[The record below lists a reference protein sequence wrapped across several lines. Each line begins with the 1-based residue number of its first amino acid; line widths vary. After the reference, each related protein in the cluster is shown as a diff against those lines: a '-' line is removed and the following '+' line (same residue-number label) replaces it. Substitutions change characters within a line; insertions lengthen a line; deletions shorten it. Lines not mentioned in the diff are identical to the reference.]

1 VQLREGL
8 GEFAPLEM
16 IWCDKRHGGTDLPL
30 RPPRCARKK
39 KQRES

>member
-16 IWCDKRHGGTDLPL
+16 IWCDKMHGGSDLPL
-30 RPPRCARKK
+30 RPPPRKK
-39 KQRES
+39 KQR